1 MLKRK
6 HTNPLPLG
14 EGKPKRAGRG
24 PLLFITLL
32 GFLIMA
38 SLNVMMVMW
47 QPELFTRLKVG
58 AWSAFWNHGEFSGF
72 DTYTYIV
79 ISSFRPVYVLTRHPL
94 LAMMMWPLYEL
105 NDALKA
111 EFGINCAIYIVAVV
125 WTIIATCSWVLMY
138 IILRKIIEL
147 PWVHSLILTL
157 FFFSFSHVMIITFF
171 PDHMSLS
178 LPLILLSIYLAG
190 RAIKKHRPMPLWQSL
205 PLAFIATGV
214 TTTNIVKVGIADF
227 FTQIGKTPFTR
238 VFLHFLLYLIPLAL
252 LFGAY
257 SYQMETTQ
265 KAEKEHAQSIV
276 IKKAEK
282 DSVFA
287 EKFKVEEAQKAKRRK
302 QQIIDN
308 DIVTNTEYYI
318 DRLPSLVENVFGEG
332 LILHEDH
339 TLKDP
344 NREDHRP
351 VLVRYNHWWYYAIE
365 GVIVCLFLAG
375 LWYGRRERFMWIAF
389 SMFLVD
395 MLLHVGLNF
404 ASADVYIMTAH
415 WAFVI
420 PIAIAYLMK
429 RQPAPLRLLSLGL
442 TISLTLFLW
451 WHNLSLITKH
461 ILG

>member
-1 MLKRK
+1 MNLVLRRHKEIML
-6 HTNPLPLG
+6 
-14 EGKPKRAGRG
+14 
-24 PLLFITLL
+24 ITLL
-32 GFLIMA
+32 GFLLMA
-38 SLNVMMVMW
+38 SLNVMMAMW

-79 ISSFRPVYVLTRHPL
+79 ISSFRPVYVLSRHPI

-111 EFGINCAIYIVAVV
+111 EFGINCAIYIVAVL
-125 WTIIATCSWVLMY
+125 WTFIATCSWVLMY
-138 IILRKIIEL
+138 RILRKLIEL
-147 PWVHSLILTL
+147 PWAHSLILTL

-171 PDHMSLS
+171 PDHMSLT

-190 RAIKKHRPMPLWQSL
+190 KAIKQKRPMPLWQSL

-227 FTQIGKTPFTR
+227 FTQIGRKPLSR
-238 VFLHFLLYLIPLAL
+238 VCLHFLLYLIPIAL
-252 LFGAY
+252 LCGAY
-257 SYQMETTQ
+257 AWQMETTQ
-265 KAEKEHAQSIV
+265 KAEVERTQNIRKKKMEKDTTLV
-276 IKKAEK
+276 EKYKAE
-282 DSVFA
+282 DAQIA
-287 EKFKVEEAQKAKRRK
+287 ERRH
-302 QQIIDN
+302 QQIFEN
-308 DIVTNTEYYI
+308 SIVTNTEYHI
-318 DRLPSLVENVFGEG
+318 DRLPSLVENIFGEG
-332 LILHEDH
+332 LILHEDYA
-339 TLKDP
+339 LKDA
-344 NREDHRP
+344 NREGHRP

-375 LWYGRRERFMWIAF
+375 LWCGKRERLIWIAF

-429 RQPAPLRLLSLGL
+429 KQPAPLQILSL
-442 TISLTLFLW
+442 SLTFSLAAFLW